1 MRCAGFSL
9 RGLLLLRST
18 GSRHTGF
25 SCWGLRALERA
36 GFMSCDSQAPEL
48 GLRSCG
54 TQAWLLRSLWGLPRP
69 EIEPVFPAL
78 AEFLSTAPPGKPLG
92 LDFFTEP
99 QSNPGDGRGE
109 ESERCFYPLKR
120 PQGKGSWA
128 SSLTAIRAVRG
139 EGGSPR
145 ENGRILGWQVLAAR
159 CPWWAGGRACRQ
171 VDGRVGGWTCIN
183 YCEGP
188 AL

>member
-25 SCWGLRALERA
+25 SCCGLRALEHA
-36 GFMSCDSQAPEL
+36 GFTSCNSQAPEL
-48 GLRSCG
+48 GLCSCG
-54 TQAWLLRSLWGLPRP
+54 TQAWLLCSLWGLPGP
-69 EIEPVFPAL
+69 EIEPVSPAL
-78 AEFLSTAPPGKPLG
+78 AGEFLSTAPPGKPLG

-109 ESERCFYPLKR
+109 ESERCFHPLKR

-139 EGGSPR
+139 EGGSPW
-145 ENGRILGWQVLAAR
+145 ENGRVLGWQVLVAC
-159 CPWWAGGRACRQ
+159 CPW
-171 VDGRVGGWTCIN
+171 
-183 YCEGP
+183 
-188 AL
+188 